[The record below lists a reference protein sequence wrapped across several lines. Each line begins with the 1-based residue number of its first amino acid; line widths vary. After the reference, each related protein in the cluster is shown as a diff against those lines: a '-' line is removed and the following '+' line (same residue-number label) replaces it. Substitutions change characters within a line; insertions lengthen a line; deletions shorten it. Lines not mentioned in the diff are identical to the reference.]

1 MKATAIKR
9 KISHSFIYVVLLLQS
24 LLIILPIFIMVNSS
38 LKPSREIF
46 KHPFGLPNP
55 VTLKNFIKLFVTQ
68 NYGLYLMN
76 SLIVSLSAIVIIL
89 IVSSFVSYALA
100 KYTFK
105 ANKYFYMF
113 FIMGL
118 MLPIRLGTINLIQMF
133 IKLNLFNTPFALIAV
148 YSAMGIPAGVLIFTG
163 FIRDIPNELIDAARI
178 DGYNETMIFLRIIV
192 PLLSPGIVVVAVYNL
207 MPIWNDFWF
216 PLILINKPKFMTIP
230 LATAQLFGKHETD
243 FGLLYAILTVAA
255 IPPMLLFVG
264 LSRYFIA
271 GLTAGA
277 IKG

>member
-1 MKATAIKR
+1 MKATTIKR
-9 KISHSFIYVVLLLQS
+9 QISHSFIYVILLLQS
-24 LLIILPIFIMVNSS
+24 FLIILPIFIMVNSS

-46 KHPFGLPNP
+46 RNPFKLPDP
-55 VTLKNFIKLFVTQ
+55 ITFKNFVKLFVTQ

-76 SLIVSLSAIVIIL
+76 SVIVSLSAIIIIL
-89 IVSSFVSYALA
+89 IVSSLVSFALA

-105 ANKYFYMF
+105 ANKYFHMF
-113 FIMGL
+113 FLMGL

-163 FIRDIPNELIDAARI
+163 FIRDIPNELMDAARV
-178 DGYNETMIFLRIIV
+178 DGYTDTMIFLKIIV

-216 PLILINKPKFMTIP
+216 PLILVNKPEFMTIP

-255 IPPMLLFVG
+255 IPPMVLFVG